1 MVCGARLSD
10 TAAFCA
16 NCGAPVGATSS
27 PSGAVL
33 ARSAL
38 PPGTVD
44 LAGTHYDLASF
55 WRRLGAIFIDGIV
68 TSFLFGA
75 IFGSVVFGIVV
86 AIQDA
91 AQNRSEDAA
100 YEVAA
105 TSIHAALRWLLSLV
119 IATTAVQYL
128 FEVYGWSL
136 GKAALG
142 IRALRRDG
150 HRPGWVHGAARFV
163 GKQVSGAVL
172 LIGYIWAAF
181 DPQRQ
186 AWHDK
191 FADTYVVRVPLGGI
205 VTPSTPAP
213 LSLST
218 GPWVWAVI
226 AVLYALYNVSSIA
239 TISQVI
245 PDNGPALR
253 RLIEAGRDGEDPFAP
268 GQPPFGPRFPRNERI
283 EPATPTGMRLGG

>member
-1 MVCGARLSD
+1 MVCGTRLSD

-27 PSGAVL
+27 PSVAAYQGA
-33 ARSAL
+33 SL

-55 WRRLGAIFIDGIV
+55 WRRFGAVFIDGIV
-68 TSFLFGA
+68 TSFLFGT
-75 IFGSVVFGIVV
+75 IFGSVAFGIVV
-86 AIQDA
+86 AIQEA
-91 AQNRSEDAA
+91 AENRGEDAA
-100 YEVAA
+100 YDVAA
-105 TSIHAALRWLLSLV
+105 TAISAALRWLLPLV
-119 IATTAVQYL
+119 IASTAIQYL

-142 IRALRRDG
+142 IRVLRRDG
-150 HRPGWVHGAARFV
+150 HRPGWVHGAARAV
-163 GKQVSGAVL
+163 GKQVSGAIL

-205 VTPSTPAP
+205 VLPSTPAP
-213 LSLST
+213 LSIST
-218 GPWVWAVI
+218 GPRIWAVI
-226 AVLYALYNVSSIA
+226 AVLYALYNISSFA
-239 TISQVI
+239 AISGIV
-245 PDNGPALR
+245 PDNGPELR
-253 RLIEAGRDGEDPFAP
+253 RLIEAGRDGEDRFEP

-283 EPATPTGMRLGG
+283 VPVSPGTREG